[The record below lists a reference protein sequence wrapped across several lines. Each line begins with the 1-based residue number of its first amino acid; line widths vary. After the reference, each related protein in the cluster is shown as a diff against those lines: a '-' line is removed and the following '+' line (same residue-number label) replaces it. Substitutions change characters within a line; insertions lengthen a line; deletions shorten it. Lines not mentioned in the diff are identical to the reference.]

1 MHGRLP
7 STAGVLARRLGFP
20 TLATAPFCPG
30 EVEGSIQVPVGASLL
45 KRVLVFLG
53 PGLLVA
59 VGYMDPGN
67 WATDIEA
74 GSKLGEA
81 LLFVIVGSGAAAI
94 LFQILS
100 ARLGV
105 ATGLDLAQA
114 CAGRYPKAVRIGLWL
129 LAELAIVATDVA
141 EVLGGALALQL
152 LFRVPVAVGVVITTF
167 DLFLVLGLKGAGF
180 RRVEAIILALVSTIA
195 ICVLIEAALSQ
206 PNMRDIVRGLRPSLA
221 SVRNPESLYLAL
233 GIVGATLM
241 PHNLFLHSSIV
252 QTRRIEP
259 AAKPMAMRL
268 NVLDTTTAL
277 VGATVV
283 NAALLVLAAGAFH
296 AHGMND
302 VATIEDAHRLLSPAT
317 GAGLAGVLFAV
328 GLLASGQS
336 ATFTG
341 TIAGQVILEGF
352 LDVRI
357 PCWQRRVITRGLAV
371 GPALA
376 GVLLLGQGAVGTLL
390 VGSQVVLA
398 AQLPFTLYP
407 LLRITGDRR
416 WMGEFASPVWLAAL
430 AWAGFAV
437 LTAADV
443 WLITKL

>member
-7 STAGVLARRLGFP
+7 SKAGVLARLGLP
-20 TLATAPFCPG
+20 TIATAPFCPG
-30 EVEGSIQVPVGASLL
+30 EVEGSVQVPLGASLL
-45 KRVLVFLG
+45 KRALVFLG

-74 GSKLGEA
+74 GSRLGEA
-81 LLFVIVGSGAAAI
+81 LLFVVVGSGAAAI

-114 CAGRYPKAVRIGLWL
+114 CARRYPRGARIGLWL

-141 EVLGGALALQL
+141 EVLGGALALEL
-152 LFRVPVAVGVVITTF
+152 LFRVPVAVGILITTL

-195 ICVLIEAALSQ
+195 LCVTVEAVLSH
-206 PNMRDIVRGLRPSLA
+206 PNIGDILRGLTPNLA
-221 SVRNPESLYLAL
+221 SVRNPMGLYLAL

-241 PHNLFLHSSIV
+241 PHNLFLHSSVV

-259 AAKPMAMRL
+259 DGIPMAMRF
-268 NVLDTTTAL
+268 NALDTTTAL

-283 NAALLVLAAGAFH
+283 NAALLILAAGAFH
-296 AHGMND
+296 AHGLTG

-317 GAGLAGVLFAV
+317 GAGVAGVLFAV

-352 LDVRI
+352 LDFRI
-357 PCWQRRVITRGLAV
+357 PCWQRRVVTRGLAV
-371 GPALA
+371 APALA
-376 GVLLLGQGAVGTLL
+376 GVLLLGPGAVGTLL

-398 AQLPFTLYP
+398 VQLPFTLYP

-416 WMGEFASPVWLAAL
+416 WMGEFVSPAWLAVL
-430 AWAGFAV
+430 AWAGFAI
-437 LTAADV
+437 LTAADI
-443 WLITKL
+443 WLVAKL

>member
-1 MHGRLP
+1 
-7 STAGVLARRLGFP
+7 
-20 TLATAPFCPG
+20 
-30 EVEGSIQVPVGASLL
+30 
-45 KRVLVFLG
+45 
-53 PGLLVA
+53 
-59 VGYMDPGN
+59 
-67 WATDIEA
+67 
-74 GSKLGEA
+74 
-81 LLFVIVGSGAAAI
+81 
-94 LFQILS
+94 
-100 ARLGV
+100 
-105 ATGLDLAQA
+105 
-114 CAGRYPKAVRIGLWL
+114 
-129 LAELAIVATDVA
+129 
-141 EVLGGALALQL
+141 
-152 LFRVPVAVGVVITTF
+152 
-167 DLFLVLGLKGAGF
+167 
-180 RRVEAIILALVSTIA
+180 
-195 ICVLIEAALSQ
+195 
-206 PNMRDIVRGLRPSLA
+206 
-221 SVRNPESLYLAL
+221 
-233 GIVGATLM
+233 
-241 PHNLFLHSSIV
+241 
-252 QTRRIEP
+252 
-259 AAKPMAMRL
+259 MAMRL
-268 NVLDTTTAL
+268 NALDTTTAL
-277 VGATVV
+277 IGATVV

-296 AHGMND
+296 AQGMND

-371 GPALA
+371 GPAFA
-376 GVLLLGQGAVGTLL
+376 GVLLLGQGAVGMLL

-416 WMGEFASPVWLAAL
+416 WMGEFASPPWLATL

>member
-7 STAGVLARRLGFP
+7 SEAGVLARRLGLP
-20 TLATAPFCPG
+20 SIATAPFCPG
-30 EVEGSIQVPVGASLL
+30 EVEGSVHVPLRAPLYQRGLL
-45 KRVLVFLG
+45 FLG

-74 GSKLGEA
+74 GSRLGAA
-81 LLFVIVGSGAAAI
+81 LLFVVVGSGAAAI
-94 LFQILS
+94 LFQILA

-114 CAGRYPKAVRIGLWL
+114 CALRYPRRTRIALWL
-129 LAELAIVATDVA
+129 LAELAIVATDIA
-141 EVLGGALALQL
+141 EVLGAALALNL
-152 LFRVPVAVGVVITTF
+152 LFRLPLAAGIVVTTF
-167 DLFLVLGLKGAGF
+167 DIVLVLGLKGAGF
-180 RRVEAIILALVSTIA
+180 RRVEAIILALVSTISV
-195 ICVLIEAALSQ
+195 CVLVEAVMSHPDTREILRELQ
-206 PNMRDIVRGLRPSLA
+206 PNLA
-221 SVRNPESLYLAL
+221 SVRTPEALYLAL
-233 GIVGATLM
+233 GIVGATIM
-241 PHNLFLHSSIV
+241 PHNLFLHSSV
-252 QTRRIEP
+252 VKTRRVEAP
-259 AAKPMAMRL
+259 GKAMAMRF
-268 NVLDTTTAL
+268 NALDTTTAL

-283 NAALLVLAAGAFH
+283 NAALLILAAGAFH
-296 AHGMND
+296 AHGMHD
-302 VATIEDAHRLLSPAT
+302 VATIQDAHRLLSPMT
-317 GAGLAGVLFAV
+317 GVGLAGVLFAV

-352 LDVRI
+352 LDVKI
-357 PCWQRRVITRGLAV
+357 PCWQRRLVTRGLAV

-376 GVLLLGQGAVGTLL
+376 GVLTLGPGAVGMLL

-416 WMGEFASPVWLAAL
+416 
-430 AWAGFAV
+430 
-437 LTAADV
+437 
-443 WLITKL
+443 

>member
-7 STAGVLARRLGFP
+7 SRTGVIGRLGLP
-20 TLATAPFCPG
+20 TIATAPFCPG
-30 EVEGSIQVPVGASLL
+30 EVEGSVQVPLSGSLL
-45 KRVLVFLG
+45 KRALVFLG

-74 GSKLGEA
+74 GSRLGEA

-94 LFQILS
+94 LFQILA

-114 CAGRYPKAVRIGLWL
+114 CARRYPKPARIGLWL
-129 LAELAIVATDVA
+129 LAESAIVATDVA
-141 EVLGGALALQL
+141 EVLGGALALHL
-152 LFRVPVAVGVVITTF
+152 LLRVPIAVGILVTTL
-167 DLFLVLGLKGAGF
+167 DLLMVLGLKGAGF
-180 RRVEAIILALVSTIA
+180 RRVEAIVLALVSTIA
-195 ICVLIEAALSQ
+195 ICVVAEAVLSH
-206 PNMRDIVRGLRPSLA
+206 PSAKDILRGLAPSLA
-221 SVRNPESLYLAL
+221 SVRDSEGLYLAL

-241 PHNLFLHSSIV
+241 PHNLFLHSSVV
-252 QTRRIEP
+252 QTRRVAP
-259 AAKPMAMRL
+259 TARPMAMRF
-268 NVLDTTTAL
+268 NALDTSTAL

-283 NAALLVLAAGAFH
+283 NAALLILAAGAFH
-296 AHGMND
+296 AHGLND
-302 VATIEDAHRLLSPAT
+302 VATIQDAHRLLSPAT
-317 GAGLAGVLFAV
+317 GVGLAGVLFAV

-376 GVLLLGQGAVGTLL
+376 GVLLLGPGAVGLLL
-390 VGSQVVLA
+390 VSSQVVLA
-398 AQLPFTLYP
+398 IQLPFTLYP

-416 WMGEFASPVWLAAL
+416 WMGEFASPAWLAAL
-430 AWAGFAV
+430 AWGGFAV
-437 LTAADV
+437 VAAADV
-443 WLITKL
+443 LLVAKL

>member
-1 MHGRLP
+1 MHARLP
-7 STAGVLARRLGFP
+7 SAAGALARRLRLP
-20 TLATAPFCPG
+20 SVATAPFCPS
-30 EVEGSIQVPVGASLL
+30 EVEGSVRVPTGATLV
-45 KRVLVFLG
+45 KRALIFLG

-74 GSKLGEA
+74 GSRLGEA

-94 LFQILS
+94 LFQILA

-114 CAGRYPKAVRIGLWL
+114 CARRYPRPARIGLWL
-129 LAELAIVATDVA
+129 LAELAIVATDIA
-141 EVLGGALALQL
+141 EVLGGALALNL
-152 LFRVPVAVGVVITTF
+152 LFHLPIAAGILVTTL
-167 DLFLVLGLKGAGF
+167 DIFLVLGLKGAGF

-195 ICVLIEAALSQ
+195 ICVLVEAALSH
-206 PNMRDIVRGLRPSLA
+206 PDAREILRGLEPNLA
-221 SVRNPESLYLAL
+221 AVRSPEGLYLAL

-241 PHNLFLHSSIV
+241 PHNLFLHSSVV
-252 QTRRIEP
+252 QTRRIES
-259 AAKPMAMRL
+259 AGKAMAMRF
-268 NVLDTTTAL
+268 NALDTTTAL

-283 NAALLVLAAGAFH
+283 NAALLVLAAAAFH
-296 AHGMND
+296 AHGKTD
-302 VATIEDAHRLLSPAT
+302 VATIEGAQRLLSPVT
-317 GAGLAGVLFAV
+317 GVGFAGVLFAV

-352 LDVRI
+352 LDVKI
-357 PCWQRRVITRGLAV
+357 PCWQRRLITRGLAV

-376 GVLLLGQGAVGTLL
+376 GVLMLGPGAVGVLL
-390 VGSQVVLA
+390 VGTQVVLA

-416 WMGEFASPVWLAAL
+416 WMGQFVSPAWLSAL
-430 AWAGFAV
+430 AWTGFAA
-437 LTAADV
+437 LTAADI
-443 WLITKL
+443 WLIANL